1 MSDQELPHTAL
12 GSFLIGIG
20 SLTYVMVNNP
30 CAAKKYW
37 ATEESFD
44 PAQCLS

>member
-20 SLTYVMVNNP
+20 SLTHGHAVR
-30 CAAKKYW
+30 
-37 ATEESFD
+37 
-44 PAQCLS
+44 L